1 MNRFVLPSKL
11 VLLFSVILL
20 RTLFLSSESCGQH
33 VRKVH
38 VGFAAL
44 DIKVSSS
51 DPNILY
57 TCYFNGVYRSDDG
70 GETWGAVFG
79 EYNYHNIEID
89 PGNPDIIYALGY
101 AYNMMDYLLVSE
113 DGGMTWEERAADDI
127 GIPFV
132 EVSPNFPYPVY
143 AALDTLSVSYDHGRT
158 WNRIPAEITKWA
170 TSIDFIEGDPLA
182 IYIGTSKRG
191 VWVSRDSGATW
202 DSLGFSGLGGYKYAG
217 ELKFGPYSGVILVSV
232 NPLHP
237 DIIYAAVVGYNLFK
251 TTNGGVSWREL
262 SSGIAGK
269 WFTRL
274 VLNKKN
280 PLQVFAATGDSGLF
294 VSRNAGATWQ
304 RVEGIPQEI
313 TALAFDE
320 QNGKLLASVFD
331 DPYIYIVNVDSRS
344 EEHTSE
350 LQSH

>member
-1 MNRFVLPSKL
+1 M
-11 VLLFSVILL
+11 
-20 RTLFLSSESCGQH
+20 
-33 VRKVH
+33 
-38 VGFAAL
+38 
-44 DIKVSSS
+44 
-51 DPNILY
+51 
-57 TCYFNGVYRSDDG
+57 
-70 GETWGAVFG
+70 
-79 EYNYHNIEID
+79 
-89 PGNPDIIYALGY
+89 
-101 AYNMMDYLLVSE
+101 
-113 DGGMTWEERAADDI
+113 
-127 GIPFV
+127 
-132 EVSPNFPYPVY
+132 
-143 AALDTLSVSYDHGRT
+143 
-158 WNRIPAEITKWA
+158 
-170 TSIDFIEGDPLA
+170 
-182 IYIGTSKRG
+182 
-191 VWVSRDSGATW
+191 
-202 DSLGFSGLGGYKYAG
+202 GGYKYAG

-331 DPYIYIVNVDSRS
+331 DP
-344 EEHTSE
+344 
-350 LQSH
+350 